1 MPASTYLAN
10 KIANHVYRATSYT
23 SPSAVYA
30 ALFTSSSSLSEIKAG
45 TLTNEVSGG
54 SYARV
59 AVTFGSPTDGDGS
72 ASTVTFPTATAGWG
86 TVRYVAIMDASTSG
100 NVLSYAQLTS
110 DVTVN
115 SGNTFQ
121 FNSGSLAE
129 TVD

>member
-23 SPSAVYA
+23 TPAAVYS
-30 ALFTSSSSLSEIKAG
+30 ALFTSTASLAELKAG
-45 TLTNEVSGG
+45 TLTNEVTGG

-59 AVTFGSPTDGDGS
+59 ATTFGAPTDGDGS
-72 ASTVTFPTATAGWG
+72 ATTVTFPTATAGWG
-86 TVRYVAIMDASTSG
+86 TVRYVAIMDASTAG
-100 NVLSYAQLTS
+100 NVLTYAQLSS

-121 FNSGSLAE
+121 FNSGALAE